1 MRVYENKLYQ
11 EDVSYAAKLNLPW
24 ERLQNSMIILSG
36 ATGLIGSFFVDV
48 IMFRNGMPS
57 ICLGT

>member
-36 ATGLIGSFFVDV
+36 ATGLIGNVSH
-48 IMFRNGMPS
+48 GMPS